1 MIREVTDPG
10 ECRALWESLTPAAR
24 IWDDWALMTAFHDE
38 SVCQFRFLVKEAR
51 RKPAGLLPLVYNRTL
66 DRGELFG
73 GSYPDSRVLWIDNAD
88 WPAFFE
94 ALPETTVFFDLDGRW
109 VDDLLKEHPGFAA
122 HFAETDQR
130 FFLLPEDFDG
140 DFYNHIRSLGSDTR
154 QGLLYDLRKVAQLQ
168 PGIEWSAKDEVE
180 TFIQL
185 VNRRFGAESDYATPA
200 GQAELRRV
208 IGVLAHHGWL
218 RTLII
223 TVNDVPEAVSLSAMH
238 NEVWVSLYASSN
250 HQVKNLGKLLT
261 VETIQE
267 ACRLGAREI
276 NYMTGMA
283 WKAAWGMKWA
293 PARTFRKPPK
303 PDTEHEASDP
313 PAL

>member
-10 ECRALWESLTPAAR
+10 ECRTLWEALTPAAR
-24 IWDDWALMTAFHDE
+24 IWDDWTLMAAFHDE
-38 SVCQFRFLVKEAR
+38 TLCRFRFLVKEDTG
-51 RKPAGLLPLVYNRTL
+51 KPTGLVPLVHNTEL

-88 WPAFFE
+88 WPDFFD
-94 ALPETTVFFDLDGRW
+94 ALPEPTAFFDLDGHW
-109 VDDLLKEHPGFAA
+109 VDELLMAHPTYAA

-130 FFLLPEDFDG
+130 FFLSPEDFDG
-140 DFYNHIRSLGSDTR
+140 DFYNHIRSLGTDTR
-154 QGLLYDLRKVAQLQ
+154 QGLLYDLRKVAKLE
-168 PGIEWSAKDEVE
+168 PRLEWSTRNEVD
-180 TFIQL
+180 TFIHL

-208 IGVLAHHGWL
+208 IDTLARKGWL
-218 RTLII
+218 RTLVI
-223 TVNDVPEAVSLSAMH
+223 TINDVAEAVSLSALY
-238 NEVWVSLYASSN
+238 EGVWVSLYASSN

-267 ACRLGAREI
+267 ASRQGAREI

-303 PDTEHEASDP
+303 I
-313 PAL
+313 